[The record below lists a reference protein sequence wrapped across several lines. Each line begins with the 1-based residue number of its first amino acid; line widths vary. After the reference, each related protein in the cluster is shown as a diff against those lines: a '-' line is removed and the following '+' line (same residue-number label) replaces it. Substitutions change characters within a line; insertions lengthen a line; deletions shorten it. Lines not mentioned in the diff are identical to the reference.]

1 MFDVV
6 SKGHNAFVTGDAGA
20 GKTFLL
26 AHIYNFFKSSK
37 KIFVT
42 CTTGIACK
50 NLPSY
55 LQPATVH
62 SFAGIKECK
71 GSSYS
76 LLEQVKR
83 NSDAVERWKNADVL
97 IIDEVSMLSKKVFDS
112 IEFIGRK
119 LRENTFYF
127 GGIQVIASGDFYQLP
142 PVPNPMND
150 AAGDFA
156 FTGCVWD
163 KVFAHNFIMN
173 KVERQHDED
182 FISFLN

>member
-1 MFDVV
+1 LNVDQQQVFDVV

-37 KIFVT
+37 KNFVT
-42 CTTGIACK
+42 CMTGIACK

-55 LQPATVH
+55 LQPTTVH

-83 NSDAVERWKNADVL
+83 NSDAVEQWKNADVEKCHSPPQRL
-97 IIDEVSMLSKKVFDS
+97 PRRIIMVTHYS
-112 IEFIGRK
+112 
-119 LRENTFYF
+119 LR
-127 GGIQVIASGDFYQLP
+127 G
-142 PVPNPMND
+142 
-150 AAGDFA
+150 
-156 FTGCVWD
+156 
-163 KVFAHNFIMN
+163 HN
-173 KVERQHDED
+173 
-182 FISFLN
+182 